1 MKSFLA
7 SSHLPYKSVAI
18 GKFDSLHMAHMKL
31 FSYLGKQGCIL
42 SISSYTLPLLL
53 PFKDRAKYSPLPVFK
68 IRLECIK
75 HLSGEEFIKLLVS
88 HLPNLEL
95 IVVGYDFTF
104 GQGKSCS
111 VIDLKE
117 ILDTSY
123 PKIKLKVLDRQNY
136 KGLTLHT
143 SLIRSL
149 ITNGN
154 VDVANKML
162 GRVYEISGKVIKG
175 QGLGKK
181 ELYPTINMRNVLYI
195 VPLHGV
201 YATLTYIGN
210 KVYESVSFIGH
221 RVSTDNMF
229 CIETHLI
236 DCTPPKVSGH
246 IKIGFIKYLR
256 ANKKYKNLDELKK
269 QISKDILNAKKA
281 LKTCEL

>member
-1 MKSFLA
+1 MESFLA
-7 SSHLPYKSVAI
+7 SSNLPYKSVAI
-18 GKFDSLHMAHMKL
+18 GKFDSMHMAHLKL
-31 FSYLGKQGCIL
+31 FSYLGKEGCIL

-53 PFKDRAKYSPLPVFK
+53 PFKYRAEHSPLPIFK

-75 HLSGEEFIKLLVS
+75 HLSGEEFIRLLTT
-88 HLPNLEL
+88 HLPRLEL

-104 GQGKSCS
+104 GRNKSCS

-117 ILDTSY
+117 ILESSY
-123 PKIKLKVLDRQNY
+123 PQIRLKVLDRQNY

-143 SLIRSL
+143 SLIKSL
-149 ITNGN
+149 IKNGN

-162 GRVYEISGKVIKG
+162 GRIYEISGKVIRG

-181 ELYPTINMRNVLYI
+181 ELYPTINMRNILYI

-201 YATLTYIGN
+201 YATLTYIEG
-210 KVYESVSFIGH
+210 KAYPSVSFIGH

-236 DCTPPKVSGH
+236 DTTIPKVSGY

-256 ANKKYKNLDELKK
+256 ANKRYKNLEELRN
-269 QISKDILNAKKA
+269 QISKDIIDAKKA
-281 LKTCEL
+281 LESCQL